1 MKVLITG
8 ATGLVGK
15 ELTEL
20 LLQNGIKINY
30 LTTSKSKIQSQ
41 PNYQGF
47 YWNPQSGVI
56 DENCL
61 MGVTA
66 IVHLAGASI
75 AKRWTDS
82 YKQQIIES
90 RFLSTNLL
98 YNALKNYTHQV
109 TSIISASAIG
119 IYPSSLDA
127 FYKEDFEDFEE
138 TFLSKVV
145 VRWEESLLQ
154 IERLGITV
162 CKLRIGLVL
171 SQNGG
176 VLQQVLKATRL
187 GLGAAFGNGKQCMS
201 WIHIHDLANMFLFA
215 IHNNLQG
222 VYNAVAPNPVSNQEF
237 SLTVAQTLHK
247 PFFLP
252 NVPRFVMAI
261 FLGEMHLLLFE
272 SQNVSAEK
280 IISQGF
286 RFEFKTLFTALQDLL
301 VEK

>member
-20 LLQNGIKINY
+20 LLQNGVKINY
-30 LTTSKSKIQSQ
+30 LTTSKNKIQSQ

-47 YWNPQSGVI
+47 YWNPQAGVI

-61 MGVTA
+61 MGVSTV
-66 IVHLAGASI
+66 IHLAGASI

-82 YKQQIIES
+82 YKQEIIES

-98 YNALKNYTHQV
+98 YNALKKYTHQV
-109 TSIISASAIG
+109 TNIISASAVG

-127 FYKEDFEDFEE
+127 FYKEDFIDFEE
-138 TFLSKVV
+138 TFLSDVV
-145 VRWEESLLQ
+145 IRWEESLLQ
-154 IERLGITV
+154 IERLGISV
-162 CKLRIGLVL
+162 CKFRIGLVL
-171 SQNGG
+171 SEKGG
-176 VLQQVLKATRL
+176 VLQQVLKPTKI
-187 GLGAAFGNGKQCMS
+187 GLGAAFGSGKQFMS

-215 IHNNLQG
+215 IQNNLSG
-222 VYNAVAPNPVSNQEF
+222 TYNAVAPNPVTNQEF
-237 SLTVAQTLHK
+237 SLTVAQTLNK

-252 NVPRFVMAI
+252 NIPKVVMVLL
-261 FLGEMHLLLFE
+261 LGEMHILLFE

-280 IISQGF
+280 IIHSGF
-286 RFEFKTLFTALQDLL
+286 KFQFKTLYTALQDLL